1 MDIKSF
7 VKDLQDRNNSTYY
20 KAITLAETIIKGL
33 YEEDNPQEY
42 KKLRTALADLRCESQ
57 VDFDKYPKCKISMF
71 DDNIEDLWCC
81 PECGI
86 LIKQNT
92 TCILNAQYNNYITDD
107 EIKKYKPVHKPD
119 KHFCEWL
126 NHILARE
133 TPKNIE
139 DVLDRTYDYFTYNNI
154 KQIAPADIRPI

>member
-57 VDFDKYPKCKISMF
+57 VDFDKCPKCKISMF

-81 PECGI
+81 PECDI
-86 LIKQNT
+86 LIKKILLAFRMHNT
-92 TCILNAQYNNYITDD
+92 IIILPTM
-107 EIKKYKPVHKPD
+107 K
-119 KHFCEWL
+119 L
-126 NHILARE
+126 
-133 TPKNIE
+133 KNIN
-139 DVLDRTYDYFTYNNI
+139 LFTSPTNI
-154 KQIAPADIRPI
+154 FVNGLIIFLPEKLQKILKMF